1 MNLLVTGSAGFIGST
16 YVRTVL
22 DQHPDDTVI
31 SLDALTYAGSMANLA
46 DLDGHPRHRFV
57 QGSIADAALVD
68 ELVSGGVDAI
78 VNFAAETHVDR
89 SLLDPEAFLA
99 TNVHGVY
106 VLLDAARRHGV
117 RLLQVSTDEVYGDI
131 PEGHYSRETDPVNP
145 RSPYSA
151 AKAGGEL
158 FCHSF
163 AVSYGTDVVI
173 TRGCNTIGPRQYPEK
188 LIPLFVTNALRD
200 EPLPVYGDGQQ
211 VRDWLHAEDHAAGI
225 DLALRKGVSGE
236 IYNIG
241 AGNERPNIDVV
252 KGILARLDKPES
264 LIRYVPDRPGH
275 DRRYALS
282 SDRIRSEL
290 GWAPARD
297 FTRTL
302 NDTIDWYVSHPEWW
316 QAIRDASP
324 EFQRYYTQQYAWRL
338 EEASATPGTA
348 AAGVSS

>member
-1 MNLLVTGSAGFIGST
+1 MKLLVTGAAGFIGST
-16 YVRTVL
+16 YVRQVL
-22 DQHPDDTVI
+22 EQHPEDTVV
-31 SLDALTYAGSMANLA
+31 SLDALTYAGLTANLA
-46 DLDGHPRHRFV
+46 GLEGDPRHRFV
-57 QGSIADAALVD
+57 HGSIADAALVD
-68 ELVSGGVDAI
+68 DLVADGVDAI

-225 DLALRKGVSGE
+225 DRALRQGRTGE

-241 AGNERPNIDVV
+241 AGNERPNLDVV
-252 KGILARLDKPES
+252 RGILVRLGKPET

-282 SDRIRSEL
+282 SDKLRSEL

-297 FTRTL
+297 FTQTL

-316 QAIRDASP
+316 RAIRDASP
-324 EFQRYYTQQYAWRL
+324 AFQDYYRQQYGWRL
-338 EEASATPGTA
+338 AEASSTPA
-348 AAGVSS
+348 AAGVSQ

>member
-1 MNLLVTGSAGFIGST
+1 MKLLVTGAAGFIGST
-16 YVRTVL
+16 YVRAVL
-22 DQHPDDTVI
+22 DQHPEDTVV
-31 SLDALTYAGSMANLA
+31 SLDALTYAGLTANLA
-46 DLDGHPRHRFV
+46 GLEDHPRHRFV
-57 QGSIADAALVD
+57 HGSIADAALVD
-68 ELVSGGVDAI
+68 DLVGDGVDAI

-131 PEGHYSRETDPVNP
+131 PAGHFSRETDPVNP

-158 FCHSF
+158 FCRSF

-225 DLALRKGVSGE
+225 DLVLRQGRTGE

-241 AGNERPNIDVV
+241 AGNERPNLEVV
-252 KGILARLDKPES
+252 RGILARLGKPES
-264 LIRYVPDRPGH
+264 LIRSVPDRPGH

-282 SDRIRSEL
+282 SDKIRSEL

-297 FTRTL
+297 FTQTL
-302 NDTIDWYVSHPEWW
+302 TDTIDWYVSNPAWW

-324 EFQRYYTQQYAWRL
+324 AFQDYYQQQYGWRL
-338 EEASATPGTA
+338 AGAASMP
-348 AAGVSS
+348 AAGVSQ

>member
-1 MNLLVTGSAGFIGST
+1 MKLLVTGAAGFIGST
-16 YVRTVL
+16 YVRGVL
-22 DQHPDDTVI
+22 DQHPADTIV
-31 SLDALTYAGSMANLA
+31 SLDALTYAGLTANLA
-46 DLDGHPRHRFV
+46 GLEDHPRHRFV
-57 QGSIADAALVD
+57 HGSIADAALVD
-68 ELVSGGVDAI
+68 DLVADGVDAI

-106 VLLDAARRHGV
+106 VLLDAARRHGI

-158 FCHSF
+158 FCRSF

-225 DLALRKGVSGE
+225 DRVLRQGRTGE
-236 IYNIG
+236 VYNIG
-241 AGNERPNIDVV
+241 AGNERPNLDVV
-252 KGILARLDKPES
+252 RGILARLGKPET

-282 SDRIRSEL
+282 ADKIRAEL

-297 FTRTL
+297 FTQTL
-302 NDTIDWYVSHPEWW
+302 TDTIDWYVDNPAWW

-324 EFQRYYTQQYAWRL
+324 TFQDYYAQQYGWRL
-338 EEASATPGTA
+338 AEATA
-348 AAGVSS
+348 APTAGSGGSL